1 MIEILGISI
10 LGLIVIYAIWY
21 YYNKKIKSEINEYL
35 YDLFPNLFPT
45 VGMLFTFI
53 GIFYGL
59 WNFDSNNIEGSI
71 PQLLDGLKVAFF
83 VSMGGILL
91 LLIFSVIHAWRK
103 NNINYQSDETVAINE
118 LRERCDKLSLEIIN
132 NQLSVKL
139 AMLSFE
145 KNIISTNSANTNL
158 LIEEIKALRSDFSS
172 TDESDNILKAGNLL
186 RDLYKQSEKQ
196 AEALESFSGELG
208 ENINLGFQR
217 ILNDPSEG
225 VVKELKQVKEE
236 IINLADKLKDP
247 ATDMTQNIVKDL
259 QESMSKMVEEF
270 KTSVSGDTKS
280 EMEQLAKV
288 LSQAGNSLTNFPAT
302 MQTLTDNLNENFRGI
317 QDVVSS
323 ISSNTLS
330 QSEQSISDMR
340 EQVENMAEILKG
352 RVGDLQVG
360 QQTLIN
366 EQSKNLE
373 ISDALL
379 NAFNVSVDKM
389 NVLAVGINQNIEKIN
404 SSHLGLE
411 NVVDSFRIASADI
424 GGSTSNLSSLQSSL
438 KLYSKEVLEKN
449 EQSLIVLNN
458 SLDKANE
465 VSVNYVNRFDTIETG
480 LQGIFS
486 EITKGLN
493 DYQVAV
499 GSSLEDYLGKYTEAL
514 NKTASSLAQAA
525 SQQSEIIEELSEQL
539 SKFNNNK

>member
-21 YYNKKIKSEINEYL
+21 YYNKKVKSEINEYL

-465 VSVNYVNRFDTIETG
+465 VSENYVNRFDTIETG